1 MRLRVSHTTTYHYDE
16 PVSYGLQQ
24 VRLAPKDHSG
34 QEVVEWNTEIKGGKR
49 EAEFIDQHHNQV
61 MLISMDAGAQE
72 VRIDSSG
79 IVETNR
85 SDGIIGQHAGY
96 TPLWY
101 FKRPTA
107 ITHPGKL
114 VRKLVSSLDR
124 SGSDDIA
131 LMHGFPWRLP
141 KPFATRPD
149 APMRIPTAEEAL
161 ETGAGV
167 CQDHAHVMIAA
178 ARHMGYAARYVSGYL
193 MMNDRVEQDAS
204 HAWAEVY
211 CGQIG
216 WTGFDV
222 SNGISPDER
231 YIRVATGLDYSEAA
245 PVIGMRQGQGNEKM
259 QVEIQVQQ

>member
-34 QEVVEWNTEIKGGKR
+34 QNVLEWNTEIAGGRR
-49 EAEFIDQHHNQV
+49 EVEFIDQHHNQV

-101 FKRPTA
+101 FRQPTA
-107 ITHPGKL
+107 LTQPGKL
-114 VRKLVSSLDR
+114 VRKLVSALDR
-124 SGSDDIA
+124 SGDDDIA
-131 LMHGFPWRLP
+131 LMHALSLAIAEAIRYQTGC
-141 KPFATRPD
+141 TNSE
-149 APMRIPTAEEAL
+149 TNAEEAL

-167 CQDHAHVMIAA
+167 CQDHAHVMAAA

-204 HAWAEVY
+204 HAWIEVY

-231 YIRVATGLDYSEAA
+231 YIRVATGLDYAEAA
-245 PVIGMRQGQGNEKM
+245 PVIGMRQGQGGEKM